1 MKVVETRGFQFSRVA
16 NIGRRI
22 VRPNEK
28 LSGNATALR
37 RQAKREGVAAVAFP
51 LERRV
56 RHALKV
62 GEPGGVVLG
71 GSRCDT
77 KRGGCKETDAA
88 QRARE
93 ARNC

>member
-1 MKVVETRGFQFSRVA
+1 MGEIPGMRQF
-16 NIGRRI
+16 

-56 RHALKV
+56 RPHA
-62 GEPGGVVLG
+62 EFA
-71 GSRCDT
+71 
-77 KRGGCKETDAA
+77 RGGGKRVDTNKWEKNYCSCEMKTTEF
-88 QRARE
+88 
-93 ARNC
+93 